1 MAFSPQFLDELRA
14 RAGVVQVVGKRVK
27 LTKKGREHMG
37 LCPFHKEKTPSFTV
51 NEEKGFFHCFG
62 CQEHGSAIDF
72 VMKVDGLSFPEAV
85 ERLAGEAGLQVPM
98 DTPEERERSEQ
109 RQTLID
115 VTEKSALSFERNL
128 RMPEG
133 RHALSYLKERG
144 LDDEIIAKFRLG
156 FAPDTRGALKGTLA
170 KDGISENLMI
180 NAGMI
185 IQPDDPNREPY
196 DRFRGRVMFPITDRR
211 GGVIAFGG
219 RIMGDG
225 EPKYLNSPE
234 TALFH
239 KGRVLYG
246 LIHALSTA
254 RKTGQLIV
262 TEGYMDVIALAQA
275 GIETAVAPLGTALTE
290 EQIGE
295 LWRVAPE
302 PILCFDGDKAGRN
315 AASRAAERALP
326 LLKPGFGLRFVT
338 LPEGEDPDSLVK
350 RNGREKFEEL
360 LAEAQPLS
368 DVLWRK
374 EVGGRSLRTPEETA
388 MLQRRIDDLTKQI
401 NDPTVRRQFQEAFKD
416 RVWEA
421 RSKRRG
427 NRFPNTAPPVNAKVG
442 RTTKVDST
450 AHQER
455 ILVGL
460 LIERPELYDHVA
472 ERLGST
478 AFLAPDLDKLRQ
490 EVLKT
495 LDAEPDLDSEQL
507 KYHLVEYGYSET
519 LSGLMATDVSKK
531 VLLAVGTEL
540 LEAVKENWDQ
550 AQARYKLKE
559 LQAEIHN
566 LEQEQKLNISQK
578 GMNRL
583 LALKMEERNLQG
595 ATVDL

>member
-1 MAFSPQFLDELRA
+1 MAFSPQFLDELRV
-14 RAGVVQVVGKRVK
+14 RAGVVQVVGKRIK

-85 ERLAGEAGLQVPM
+85 ERLAGEVGLQVPV
-98 DTPEERERSEQ
+98 DTPEERERSE
-109 RQTLID
+109 RRNTLID
-115 VTEKSALSFERNL
+115 VTEKSAAWFERNL

-133 RHALSYLKERG
+133 RRALSYLKERG
-144 LDDEIIAKFRLG
+144 FDDDTITKFRLG
-156 FAPDTRGALKGTLA
+156 FAPNTRGALKGSLA
-170 KDGISENLMI
+170 KDGVPEDLMI
-180 NAGMI
+180 AAGMLI
-185 IQPDDPNREPY
+185 RPDDPNREPY
-196 DRFRGRVMFPITDRR
+196 DRFRGRVVFPITDRR

-219 RIMGDG
+219 RILGDG

-246 LIHALSTA
+246 LAQALGNA
-254 RKTGQLIV
+254 RKSGQLIV
-262 TEGYMDVIALAQA
+262 TEGYMDVIALAHA

-295 LWRVAPE
+295 LWRIAPE

-315 AASRAAERALP
+315 AAFRAAERALP

-338 LPEGEDPDSLVK
+338 MPEGEDPDSLVK
-350 RNGREKFEEL
+350 RNGAEKFGEL

-368 DVLWRK
+368 DVLWHR
-374 EVGGRSLRTPEETA
+374 EVSGRSLRTPEESA
-388 MLQRRIDDLTKQI
+388 MLQRKIDELTKQI

-416 RVWEA
+416 RLWAA

-427 NRFPNTAPPVNAKVG
+427 NGFQKAAPTINAAVG
-442 RTTKVDST
+442 RATRVDPT

-460 LIERPELYDHVA
+460 LIERTELYDDVA

-478 AFLAPDLDKLRQ
+478 AFVAPDLDKLRQ

-495 LDAEPDLDSEQL
+495 LDAEPALDSGRL

-519 LSGLMATDVSKK
+519 LSALMATDVSKK
-531 VLLAVGTEL
+531 VLLAAGSEA
-540 LEAVKENWDQ
+540 LEAVKENWNQ
-550 AQARYKLKE
+550 AHARYKLKE

-566 LEQEQKLNISQK
+566 LEQEQKLNISQE